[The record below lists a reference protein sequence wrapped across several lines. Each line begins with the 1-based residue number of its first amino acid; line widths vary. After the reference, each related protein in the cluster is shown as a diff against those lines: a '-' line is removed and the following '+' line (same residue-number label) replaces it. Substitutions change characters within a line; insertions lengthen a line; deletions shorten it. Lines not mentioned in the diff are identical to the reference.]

1 MHSGPRTIYKGLAT
15 NRNETAG
22 RGKAPAHESD
32 FQKLIPALSAAGGG
46 LANGLGEGN
55 PIITNQKLTFN
66 GRGAEGYETFTF
78 PQVLTLAAWE
88 QPNDGGYYFQFCKTA
103 ERPYDLAVMAF
114 LIVAKNHM
122 QHAIWVESDGNVDDW
137 AAARELCRDQ
147 LNMYGVELDFYR
159 R

>member
-1 MHSGPRTIYKGLAT
+1 MGYTHYWYRKQIIEEAT
-15 NRNETAG
+15 FKRIKT
-22 RGKAPAHESD
+22 D
-32 FQKLIPALSAAGGG
+32 FQKLIPALSAAGVG
-46 LANGLGEGN
+46 LANGLGEGD
-55 PIITNQKLTFN
+55 PIITDQRLTFN
-66 GRGAEGYETFTF
+66 GREAESYETFAF

-114 LIVAKNHM
+114 LIVAKYHM
-122 QHAIWVESDGNVDDW
+122 QQGIRVESDGNVDDW

-159 R
+159 